1 MPEAG
6 GHEHVPADLQVEAVL
21 KSTRSPA
28 YLQVYAAMNSIHLH
42 QCIMSSLGPGSDS
55 CRMGIASPVVWFYP
69 TTSHAI
75 YDIHRITCI
84 NKVIREK
91 RLLA

>member
-42 QCIMSSLGPGSDS
+42 QCS
-55 CRMGIASPVVWFYP
+55 CRLWVLAVTPAVWELLHLLWWFYP